1 MFSAAFWSNDWFQV
15 KTEYAVVSGDTVLV
29 YWDGAFDNPGGC
41 TTLKLFCPET
51 TPWLA
56 GVVVVSTFVAGYN
69 PQGCRGCHLD
79 CQAILVRT
87 TPSDTTL
94 EGLDCY
100 QCVIKSWLV
109 IARWLVCHLK
119 EVHLPSN
126 HGIVKLAIKDA
137 WSVKSLVKITRT
149 RCNEACAPN

>member
-1 MFSAAFWSNDWFQV
+1 MLILLLLHHAPPEQLYIVILMMFWRIV
-15 KTEYAVVSGDTVLV
+15 HEK
-29 YWDGAFDNPGGC
+29 DGAFDNPRGGVRHSSC
-41 TTLKLFCPET
+41 FDQKQP
-51 TPWLA
+51 P

-100 QCVIKSWLV
+100 QCVI
-109 IARWLVCHLK
+109 
-119 EVHLPSN
+119 
-126 HGIVKLAIKDA
+126 
-137 WSVKSLVKITRT
+137 
-149 RCNEACAPN
+149 